1 MAEKSNIENR
11 VIDSENQNDEIFEE
25 TLRPNLL
32 KDYIGQEKIK
42 ENLKVFLEAAKK
54 RKHSLDHLLLYG
66 PPGLG
71 KTTLSY
77 IIAKEMGVNIKIT
90 SGPAI
95 ERAGDLASIIT
106 NLQDGDILFIDE
118 IHRLNRIV
126 EEVLYPAMEDFKLD
140 LILGK
145 GPNAQT
151 LRLDTPRFTIVAAT
165 TRASLISSPLRD
177 RFGVIHRLDFYQESE
192 IAEIIKRSA
201 KIIKVAID
209 EKGISEIARR
219 SRKTPRIA
227 NRLLRRVRDFAEV
240 KFDGKINSEIAQK
253 ALNLL
258 DIDEQGLDLTDRKLL
273 SIIAKQYHGGPV
285 GVETLSV
292 AIGEERATI
301 EDMHEPYLL
310 QIGFLERTRQGRK
323 ITRQGLKHLGLKS
336 QDKLL

>member
-1 MAEKSNIENR
+1 MKNNKMQDESI
-11 VIDSENQNDEIFEE
+11 IDAKDKKDETFED
-25 TLRPNLL
+25 TLRPL
-32 KDYIGQEKIK
+32 KLSEYIGQEKIK
-42 ENLKVFLEAAKK
+42 ENLRVYLEAAQK
-54 RKHSLDHLLLYG
+54 RKHPLDHLLLYG

-71 KTTLSY
+71 KTTLSH
-77 IIAKEMGVNIKIT
+77 IIANEMGVNIKIT

-118 IHRLNRIV
+118 VHRLNRMV

-151 LRLDTPRFTIVAAT
+151 LRLDTPQFTIVAAT

-177 RFGVIHRLDFYQESE
+177 RFGVIHRLDFYKDSE
-192 IAEIIKRSA
+192 IAEIIKRAA
-201 KIIKVAID
+201 KIIKID
-209 EKGISEIARR
+209 IDKEGIEEIAKR

-227 NRLLRRVRDFAEV
+227 NRLLRRARDYALV
-240 KFDGKINSEIAQK
+240 KADGKIVKGIAQK

-258 DIDEQGLDLTDRKLL
+258 DIDEMGLDLTDRKIL
-273 SIIAKQYHGGPV
+273 SIISDKYQGGPV
-285 GVETLSV
+285 GVDTISV
-292 AIGEERATI
+292 AVGEERATV

-323 ITRQGLKHLGLKS
+323 ITKDGLSHLGKIS

>member
-1 MAEKSNIENR
+1 MEEKIKKS
-11 VIDSENQNDEIFEE
+11 VVDAKDKKDDDLEE
-25 TLRPNLL
+25 TLRPIKLSE
-32 KDYIGQEKIK
+32 YVGQEKVK
-42 ENLKVFLEAAKK
+42 ENLKVFLEAAQK
-54 RKHSLDHLLLYG
+54 RKHALYHLLLYG

-71 KTTLSY
+71 KTTLSH
-77 IIAKEMGVNIKIT
+77 IIAREMNVNIKVT

-106 NLQDGDILFIDE
+106 NLSDGDILFIDE
-118 IHRLNRIV
+118 VHRLNRIV

-145 GPNAQT
+145 GPSAQT

-177 RFGVIHRLDFYQESE
+177 RFGVIHRLDFYKDNE
-192 IAEIIKRSA
+192 IGEIIKRSA
-201 KIIKVAID
+201 KILKVDID
-209 EKGISEIARR
+209 DNSIQELARR

-227 NRLLRRVRDFAEV
+227 NRLLHRVRDYAEV
-240 KFDGKINSEIAQK
+240 KADGKINKDIARK
-253 ALNLL
+253 ALELL
-258 DIDEQGLDLTDRKLL
+258 DIDEVGLDPTDRKILEL
-273 SIIAKQYHGGPV
+273 ISEKYNGGPV
-285 GVETLSV
+285 GVDNLSV

-323 ITRQGLKHLGLKS
+323 ITNSGLSHLGKKS
-336 QDKLL
+336 QNKLI